1 VTDAA
6 GPPESAGPAA
16 ADVRADDFPAAGVA
30 ELEPRDGVGTP
41 DRFRRLWT
49 PHRLAYITSATDDDG
64 CPFCRIRSLPDA
76 DSLMVARD
84 EAVYAVLNLHPYNPG
99 HLMVVPYRHV
109 AGLEELD
116 PAEAAGLMRVTRI
129 ALRAL
134 RAVSAPHAFNVGL
147 NLGAV
152 AGGSLA
158 DHLHQHVVPR
168 WGGDANFI
176 AVIGQT
182 KVIPQLLSETRD
194 LLAEAWPEAVRAEAA
209 GAGSPPTGPGPE
221 PPAGHPEPRR

>member
-1 VTDAA
+1 VTDAP
-6 GPPESAGPAA
+6 GPPGTVTPAPAEEPGGPPAPDAG
-16 ADVRADDFPAAGVA
+16 DDTDFPAAGEYV
-30 ELEPRDGVGTP
+30 LEHRDGVATP

-49 PHRLAYITSATDDDG
+49 PHRLAYITSASTSAADEG
-64 CPFCRIRSLPDA
+64 CPFCRIPQLSDDDGLV
-76 DSLMVARD
+76 VARD

-109 AGLEELD
+109 AGLEDLD
-116 PAEAAGLMRVTRI
+116 AAETAGLMRVTRT

-182 KVIPQLLSETRD
+182 KVIPQLLSETRA
-194 LLAEAWPEAVRAEAA
+194 LLAAAWPEAARAEPSD
-209 GAGSPPTGPGPE
+209 GADG
-221 PPAGHPEPRR
+221 PRR